1 MTRGSL
7 RLDSIFGINVVL
19 LSALSVA
26 FTSTLRTKTCRGD
39 PAKHPTDGDLSVGTP
54 QRKKP
59 LECEASVHSN
69 SENAIA
75 PGRQPDPGANQ
86 PIVARICPRWPG
98 ILRPRAFRPLWLQ
111 SPRRLRLQIF
121 SITPERQLQPPKAS
135 KTTRLN
141 EFFSEGGNPSPLA
154 MNQRVE
160 FSPWR
165 SLRDGLICY

>member
-75 PGRQPDPGANQ
+75 RKGSRRRGLVPRPHEFVIFQVPKTGPGEPLQSGAKLPDHAVTVLLLSAATPQWLGRS
-86 PIVARICPRWPG
+86 PTGPARCGWPG
-98 ILRPRAFRPLWLQ
+98 NRLFGRACAPLLHWGQ
-111 SPRRLRLQIF
+111 CRR
-121 SITPERQLQPPKAS
+121 S
-135 KTTRLN
+135 KSCR
-141 EFFSEGGNPSPLA
+141 
-154 MNQRVE
+154 R
-160 FSPWR
+160 
-165 SLRDGLICY
+165 